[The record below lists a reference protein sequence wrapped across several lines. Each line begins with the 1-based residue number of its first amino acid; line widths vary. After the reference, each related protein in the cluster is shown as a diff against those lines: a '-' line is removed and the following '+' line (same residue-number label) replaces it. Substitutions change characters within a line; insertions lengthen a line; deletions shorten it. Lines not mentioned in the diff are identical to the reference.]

1 MDKEQEIKELLRN
14 CTTAAE
20 QTVVAFEDSYEIG
33 ENLRRTIERANEL
46 LKTLDQDE
54 AVQED

>member
-1 MDKEQEIKELLRN
+1 MDNEQEIKELLRK
-14 CTTAAE
+14 CTVAAE
-20 QTVVAFEDSYEIG
+20 QTVAAFEDGYEISD
-33 ENLRRTIERANEL
+33 NLRRTIEKANEL

>member
-1 MDKEQEIKELLRN
+1 MVNEQELIELLRK
-14 CTTAAE
+14 CTVAAE
-20 QTVVAFEDSYEIG
+20 QTVAAFEDSYEISD
-33 ENLRRTIERANEL
+33 NLRRTIEKANEL